1 MRALAREGWMRG
13 MTETAR
19 ILVVANRTAS
29 TPMLLEEVGRRAGAG
44 ARFGL
49 MVPPSHAE
57 HADWS
62 VDEARD
68 LMARACRSDVEL
80 VEPGEDAVLTV
91 HGKVADGSF
100 GEVIV
105 STPRAHHLR
114 WFHHDMPKR
123 LNDLDCQVTVV
134 PPEPDAQEVAE
145 GQPTEWGAHAINP
158 GATAGFG
165 NY

>member
-1 MRALAREGWMRG
+1 MREHG
-13 MTETAR
+13 R

-29 TPMLLEEVGRRAGAG
+29 TPMLLEEVHRRAGSG

-49 MVPPSHAE
+49 LIPPCEEE

-62 VDEARD
+62 PAEALEIMTRSCQASVDVVD
-68 LMARACRSDVEL
+68 
-80 VEPGEDAVLTV
+80 PGEDAVATV
-91 HGKVADGSF
+91 HARIADGTYD
-100 GEVIV
+100 EVIV

-114 WFHHDMPKR
+114 WLHHDMPQR
-123 LNDLDCQVTVV
+123 LHDLSCTVMVV
-134 PPEPDAQEVAE
+134 PPEPDAPEFAQGA
-145 GQPTEWGAHAINP
+145 PSEWGPHVINP